1 MLAYVSVPEQRSA
14 SAGRGES
21 RAHWAR
27 APLLVIPHSVEDSS
41 RVDTRTRIGALAS
54 RHGHSI
60 GQPWESFSSTLF
72 FVGLRGKEG
81 LREEIR
87 SGRRDLTEVR
97 SRLLLLT
104 STPFLLSRLPYLSLH
119 PFSFSSPTSRLNT
132 QHTQHVHSPSAFYAS
147 AHGRH
152 PRHPAEIHG
161 YLVCDPSC
169 GCCSVVGGGAVVDGG
184 FPRGRLLREGG
195 RASRNRG
202 LSSGAKNDNYFSSYA
217 MTAATGS
224 DRFSNAGRAG
234 GIPFCWRGINCLSRL
249 ALVLRLCR
257 RWGQDANP
265 S

>member
-1 MLAYVSVPEQRSA
+1 MDVEPLVEVGAADHDYAGGAGGAEETEGETAGVPGDGGLVE
-14 SAGRGES
+14 AGDGGVGDGDGGGGVEGVDEAAEAGTADYGNAGGEEGGWEL
-21 RAHWAR
+21 RA
-27 APLLVIPHSVEDSS
+27 D
-41 RVDTRTRIGALAS
+41 
-54 RHGHSI
+54 
-60 GQPWESFSSTLF
+60 
-72 FVGLRGKEG
+72 
-81 LREEIR
+81 
-87 SGRRDLTEVR
+87 
-97 SRLLLLT
+97 
-104 STPFLLSRLPYLSLH
+104 
-119 PFSFSSPTSRLNT
+119 
-132 QHTQHVHSPSAFYAS
+132 
-147 AHGRH
+147 
-152 PRHPAEIHG
+152 
-161 YLVCDPSC
+161 
-169 GCCSVVGGGAVVDGG
+169 VVGVGAVVDGG